1 VSLKICPQCG
11 AEYEL
16 DQRFCP
22 KDGTTLRQQ
31 DAGADLVGAII
42 ADRYHVL
49 RKLGEGGMGQV
60 YLAEHVKMGR
70 KSALKVM
77 NPAMVKDADAISR
90 FNREAAN
97 ASKINHPHVADVYD
111 FGETSDGVIYL
122 AMEFVDGPPLRK
134 IIEEHG
140 ALPPLRAA
148 TIARQAADALAV
160 AHDMG
165 IVHRDLKP
173 DNIMIA
179 RNRDG
184 SDCVKVVDFGIA
196 KAANNVAQKVTKTG
210 LVVGTPEYMSPEQLA
225 GDKLDGRSDI
235 YALGLV
241 TFNML
246 TGRLPFP
253 AETVQ
258 ESMIMRLTEQPR
270 TLGEM
275 RPEVRWSN
283 EVQATLDRALQ
294 RDAAA
299 RYQSASEFGRDL
311 ARAVERML
319 SPGGV
324 AESPQ
329 RVSKTQAMERE
340 AGSGTRD
347 AGSGT
352 REERSVGAPA
362 TRPSMPATRVGGD
375 GARVPPAADGGAAA
389 GVSRKRNTAAVA
401 GAGAVI
407 LIAALAGAA
416 VLRNAR
422 EGNQQHVTPAG
433 DTTSH
438 TRSGR
443 DTTPLNKQLTET
455 AGGTGTTKTG
465 AGAPHAI
472 NVNAQLDSLDKLAD
486 VATGNPMTA
495 RQALDG
501 LDALE
506 GRLAT
511 DDQVVHAALV
521 RANAQIHLNRSDAAC
536 EALRKVRGL
545 NSPRY
550 GARVRFV
557 LENSC

>member
-1 VSLKICPQCG
+1 MSLKICPQCG

-31 DAGADLVGAII
+31 DAGADLVGAIV

-122 AMEFVDGPPLRK
+122 AMEFVDGPPLTQL
-134 IIEEHG
+134 IEEHG

-196 KAANNVAQKVTKTG
+196 KAANNAAQKVTKTG
-210 LVVGTPEYMSPEQLA
+210 FVVGTPEYMSPEQLA

-275 RPEVRWSN
+275 RPEVRWSA
-283 EVQATLDRALQ
+283 EVQATLDRALE
-294 RDAAA
+294 RDATA

-319 SPGGV
+319 SPGAPV
-324 AESPQ
+324 ESAQ
-329 RVSKTQAMERE
+329 RVSKTQAIERE
-340 AGSGTRD
+340 DGSGRVPAEGGRVD
-347 AGSGT
+347 AGGET
-352 REERSVGAPA
+352 REDRSIGAPA

-375 GARVPPAADGGAAA
+375 AGRVPPANGGAVA
-389 GVSRKRNTAAVA
+389 GVSRRRNTTAMA

-407 LIAALAGAA
+407 LIAALASAA
-416 VLRNAR
+416 VLKNASNGR
-422 EGNQQHVTPAG
+422 QHVTPAG

-438 TRSGR
+438 TGSGR
-443 DTTPLNKQLTET
+443 EV
-455 AGGTGTTKTG
+455 
-465 AGAPHAI
+465 PHVI

-486 VATGNPMTA
+486 VATGNATTA
-495 RQALDG
+495 RLALDG

-521 RANAQIHLNRSDAAC
+521 RANAQIHLNRSSAAC
-536 EALRKVRGL
+536 EALRKVRAL

-550 GARVRFV
+550 SARVRFV